1 MTDMQKNVTTESILS
16 TPFSSYI
23 IADEDEILYFTQS
36 FAEKNCLNPSQS
48 SLSLSK
54 LKDRNLHLKKLENFH
69 AIYDVFAGHDEK
81 HSMESYRRIWSEN
94 LIHELRTSSLLM
106 DLGSKSLLET
116 STKISLKNLYKTL
129 RKTSNQQQVCT
140 LIAADFIQLSNTNPV
155 ISPTSLSKIISKS
168 WGSLQDPTR
177 VQFNICLSDG
187 KSNQFFNPNPFFY
200 GNELFLINFFKTTLS
215 WFENESV
222 TVEIE
227 QENRISMRISFSIP
241 FDQYL
246 STLQNY
252 RLVNQY
258 LVYIT
263 AFYNLRCWITQ
274 STLNITL
281 PLIMN

>member
-1 MTDMQKNVTTESILS
+1 MQKNVLTESILS

-23 IADEDEILYFTQS
+23 IADEDEILYYTQS
-36 FAEKNCLNPSQS
+36 FAESNRLNPSQS
-48 SLSLSK
+48 SLSLAK
-54 LKDRNLHLKKLENFH
+54 LKDQNLQLKKLEDSH
-69 AIYDVFAGHDEK
+69 AIYNVFIGNNEK
-81 HSMESYRRIWSEN
+81 NSMESYRRIWSEN
-94 LIHELRTSSLLM
+94 LIHELRATSILM
-106 DLGSKSLLET
+106 DLGTKSLIET
-116 STKISLKNLYKTL
+116 STKVSLTNLYKLL
-129 RKTSNQQQVCT
+129 RKTSNQQQLCT
-140 LIAADFIQLSNTNPV
+140 LIATDFIQLLNNNPE

-168 WGSLQDPTR
+168 WGTLQDPTR
-177 VQFNICLSDG
+177 VQFNICVSDG

-200 GNELFLINFFKTTLS
+200 GNELFLTNFFKTTLA
-215 WFENESV
+215 WFENGSV
-222 TVEIE
+222 TVELE

-252 RLVNQY
+252 RLVNHY

-274 STLNITL
+274 STLNIVF